1 MKRKFSKNRRSLKAV
16 LSVFMAF
23 AMSAGLAFATACD
36 KDDGGGHKTDISG
49 DAYEPVETDK
59 PSNSDTPVILPSES
73 EDSYTVNEYKATTA
87 VGFYGKVTGTVERN
101 RPVDGEIGRAHV

>member
-73 EDSYTVNEYKATTA
+73 EDS
-87 VGFYGKVTGTVERN
+87 
-101 RPVDGEIGRAHV
+101 